1 MNAAGDR
8 MSAAG
13 RRMKVAQ
20 AGAAPAKH
28 LVGAALDAQDGANC
42 DTVRTGLIAQLAAT
56 LDEAATLRRETDPLA
71 PVHGFTLAQAY
82 EIQRASIALRHAR
95 GEKPVGVK
103 LGFTSRAKMVQMG
116 VDSLIWGLLTDAMLY
131 EEGATVPL
139 EHFIHPRVE
148 PEVCFLTSR
157 EIDRPLT
164 LAEAAGYLAGV
175 APAMEI
181 IDSRFRNFKFN
192 LEDVVADNCSSA
204 GVVLGE
210 FSPDLRN
217 LVNRGVTMRFN
228 GRPVA
233 LGSTGAILGN
243 PLRSVVQASRLASA
257 AGLTLPAGSLIMAG
271 AATAAEALAPGL
283 HVSVDI
289 GGLGRA
295 EFTTGGHA

>member
-1 MNAAGDR
+1 MN
-8 MSAAG
+8 
-13 RRMKVAQ
+13 
-20 AGAAPAKH
+20 GATEM
-28 LVGAALDAQDGANC
+28 LRGADWQG
-42 DTVRTGLIAQLAAT
+42 VRASLIAELAVT
-56 LDEAATLRRETDPLA
+56 LDDAARLRRETDPLT
-71 PVHGFTLAQAY
+71 PVHGFTLDQAY
-82 EIQRASIALRHAR
+82 EIQRASIALRHGR

-148 PEVCFLTSR
+148 PELCFLTSR
-157 EIDRPLT
+157 PIDRPLT
-164 LAEAAGYLAGV
+164 LLEAAGYLAGV

-204 GVVLGE
+204 GVVVGE
-210 FSPDLRN
+210 FSADVGN
-217 LVNRGVTMRFN
+217 LANRGVTMRFN

-233 LGSTGAILGN
+233 MGSTGAILGN

-295 EFTTGGHA
+295 EFTTGGAA